1 MSIITRKLIAKE
13 LYVNR
18 WFIGGGS
25 LAAALSVSIAGL
37 DLGQA
42 AFNVGALTWLTT
54 VIAFGVMLG
63 IYGVVNERKEQS
75 LQFVLSLPISI
86 ADYVRTKLFGLLLAF
101 LVMWVVATVSAVT
114 MVLLAPKVPDGLLP
128 YVLLLCFFMLANF
141 CVVLCG
147 ALHARSEA
155 LVTATII
162 VTNMGVSVFMFT
174 VGPLPGLSDHMF
186 GAVPVWNDTFFNVLL
201 AEFIVLVIAVALPL
215 ATAARRRDFL

>member
-1 MSIITRKLIAKE
+1 MNIVTRKLIAKE

-25 LAAALSVSIAGL
+25 VAAALSVAIAGL
-37 DLGQA
+37 GGG

-75 LQFVLSLPISI
+75 LQFVLSLPISTG
-86 ADYVRTKLFGLLLAF
+86 DYVRAKLFGLLLAF
-101 LVMWVVATVSAVT
+101 LVMWLVATGSAAAA
-114 MVLLAPKVPDGLLP
+114 VLLATKVPDGLLP

-155 LVTATII
+155 LVTATI
-162 VTNMGVSVFMFT
+162 VLTNMGVSIFMFT
-174 VGPLPGLSDHMF
+174 VGVMPGLRDHMF
-186 GAVPVWNDTFFNVLL
+186 GAVPVWNATFFNVLVVEL
-201 AEFIVLVIAVALPL
+201 IIFVIAVTLPL

>member
-1 MSIITRKLIAKE
+1 MSVVTRKLIAKE

-25 LAAALSVSIAGL
+25 VTAAASVALAAAG
-37 DLGQA
+37 GG
-42 AFNVGALTWLTT
+42 AFNIGALTWLTT

-86 ADYVRTKLFGLLLAF
+86 ADYVRAKLFGLLLAF
-101 LVMWVVATVSAVT
+101 LIMWVAATASAVLV
-114 MVLLAPKVPDGLLP
+114 VLLAAKVPDGLLP

-155 LVTATII
+155 LVTGTII

-174 VGPLPGLSDHMF
+174 VGLFPSLREHMF
-186 GAVPVWNDTFFNVLL
+186 GATPVWNTTFFNVLIVEL
-201 AEFIVLVIAVALPL
+201 IVLVIAVVLPL
-215 ATAARRRDFL
+215 VTVSRRRDFL